1 MFPKTTQFEKLLEA
15 VPDSLVGVDQKG
27 VIRFVNRQT
36 ELLFGYD
43 RDQLIGEHIDTLVP
57 EPLWQVYAEHR
68 QDYFTDPRTRSLGLD
83 LELRGRHQ
91 DGTDFPV
98 NITMSLIDTGDVLL
112 VITGAGEVTRQK
124 KAVAK
129 AELLDAIVAYS
140 DDAIM
145 GLTLGGIVTSWNPGA
160 ERMYGYSA
168 AEMIGRSGSLLTP
181 QDRTGEL
188 NLILD
193 RIKDGRYVEHA
204 ETTLVRK
211 DGILVPVSIAA
222 APIRSE
228 DGTIVGASCV
238 HRDVTRQR
246 QAFEAAQRMAAIVQ
260 SSDEAIISRT
270 LEGTITSWNPAAA
283 RMFGYSS
290 EEIIGRPITVLIP
303 ANRAGEVIIHLAKI
317 SAGQRV
323 DTLESMRLRK
333 DGTAF
338 PVALTVSP
346 IHDANDRVVGAS
358 VIYRDVSELRHAAQY
373 ARSLIETALDPLVT
387 ISAEGTITDVNEAT
401 VQATGVPRDQLIGT
415 DFSGYFTD
423 PDKAHEGYQ
432 LVFAQGSVIDYPL
445 TLRRTDGTLIEVL
458 YNASVYHDA
467 SGNVLGVFAAARD
480 VTTQR
485 QLFEAAQRLAAI
497 VESSQDAIIGGTL
510 DGIITSWNPAAEK
523 MYGYLRAEVVGRP
536 VSLLVPPDRTGEAI
550 AVIAKVSAGQHV
562 EQFDTLNVRK
572 DGTVFPI
579 SLTVSPIRDANEAV
593 VGASVI
599 CRDVSE
605 LRHAAQYARSLIET
619 ALDPL
624 VTISAEGTITDV
636 NEATVQATGVPRD
649 QLIGTDFSGYFTD
662 PDKAHEG
669 YQLVFAQG
677 SVTDY
682 PLTLRRTDAALI
694 EVLYNASLYH
704 DASGN
709 VLGVFAAARDV
720 TTQRQLFEA
729 AQRLASIV
737 EESQDAIIASTL
749 DGVVTSWNPAA
760 ERMYGY
766 CAAEIV
772 GRSVQ
777 PMAPKDRLEE
787 ISDILEQVRAGQHV
801 ANLETERVRKDG
813 SVFPVSV
820 SASPVRDAGGMIIG
834 TSVISRDLSEQRR
847 ALEVAQRLA
856 AIVQNSG
863 EAIVSGSLDGT
874 ITSWNPAAAAMFGYS
889 GVQIVGKHA
898 SLLMPNDRASDLRD
912 IAGQVRAGRHV
923 KGLETKRVRK
933 NGSVFPV
940 ALSASPVRGADG
952 TVTGASLIYH
962 DLSEQ
967 KGALATAQAMAAIV
981 ESSEDAIIARTL
993 DGTITSWNP
1002 AAARLFG
1009 YTSAEI
1015 VGKHVGLLIPQDRGA
1030 EMISVLAKISA
1041 GQPVDNFAT
1050 VRVRKDGTVFPVAL
1064 TISPLHNEHGA
1075 VTGAS
1080 VIYRDLSELRHAA
1093 RYARSLIEAA
1103 LDPMVTI
1110 SPDGTITD
1118 TNEATVKV
1126 TGVPRHKLIGTD
1138 FSGYFTD
1145 AQRAHEC
1152 YQRAFTQGSV
1162 TNYPLTLCRRDGAR
1176 TDVLYNAS
1184 VFRDEGG
1191 AVLGVC
1197 AVARDLSRH

>member
-15 VPDSLVGVDQKG
+15 VPNALVGVDQKG

-36 ELLFGYD
+36 EVLFGYD

-83 LELRGRHQ
+83 LELSGRNQ
-91 DGTDFPV
+91 DGTDFPI

-112 VITGAGEVTRQK
+112 VITGSGEVTRQK

-129 AELLDAIVAYS
+129 AELLDAIVEYS

-145 GLTLGGIVTSWNPGA
+145 GLTLGGIITSWNPGA
-160 ERMYGYSA
+160 ERMYGYSSM
-168 AEMIGRSGSLLTP
+168 EMVGKPGSLLTP

-188 NLILD
+188 IPILD

-211 DGILVPVSIAA
+211 DGTLVPVSIAA

-228 DGTIVGASCV
+228 DGTIVGASAV
-238 HRDVTRQR
+238 HRDVTKQR

-260 SSDEAIISRT
+260 SSDEAIVART
-270 LEGTITSWNPAAA
+270 LDGTITSWNPAAA

-303 ANRAGEVIIHLAKI
+303 ADRAGEVITHLAKV
-317 SAGQRV
+317 SVGRPV
-323 DTLESMRLRK
+323 DTLETMRLRK

-338 PVALTVSP
+338 PAALTVSP
-346 IHDANDRVVGAS
+346 IRDANDAVLGAS

-387 ISAEGTITDVNEAT
+387 ISAQGTITDVNEAT
-401 VQATGVPRDQLIGT
+401 VNATGVPRDTLIGT

-423 PDKAHEGYQ
+423 PDKAHEGYE

-445 TLRRTDGTLIEVL
+445 TLRRSDGTQIDVL
-458 YNASVYHDA
+458 YNASLYHDA
-467 SGNVLGVFAAARD
+467 NGNVLGVFAAARD
-480 VTTQR
+480 VTTKKQ
-485 QLFEAAQRLAAI
+485 
-497 VESSQDAIIGGTL
+497 
-510 DGIITSWNPAAEK
+510 
-523 MYGYLRAEVVGRP
+523 M
-536 VSLLVPPDRTGEAI
+536 
-550 AVIAKVSAGQHV
+550 
-562 EQFDTLNVRK
+562 
-572 DGTVFPI
+572 
-579 SLTVSPIRDANEAV
+579 
-593 VGASVI
+593 
-599 CRDVSE
+599 
-605 LRHAAQYARSLIET
+605 
-619 ALDPL
+619 
-624 VTISAEGTITDV
+624 
-636 NEATVQATGVPRD
+636 
-649 QLIGTDFSGYFTD
+649 
-662 PDKAHEG
+662 
-669 YQLVFAQG
+669 
-677 SVTDY
+677 
-682 PLTLRRTDAALI
+682 
-694 EVLYNASLYH
+694 
-704 DASGN
+704 
-709 VLGVFAAARDV
+709 
-720 TTQRQLFEA
+720 FEA

-737 EESQDAIIASTL
+737 EGSDEAIIASTL

-772 GRSVQ
+772 GRSIQ
-777 PMAPKDRLEE
+777 PVAPTDRLDE
-787 ISDILEQVRAGQHV
+787 ISDILEQVKVGRHV

-813 SVFPVSV
+813 SVFPVSLSV
-820 SASPVRDAGGMIIG
+820 SPVRDAGGTIIG
-834 TSVISRDLSEQRR
+834 TSVICRELTEQRR
-847 ALEVAQRLA
+847 ALEVAQHLA

-889 GVQIVGKHA
+889 SAEIVGKPA
-898 SLLMPNDRASDLRD
+898 TLLMPKDRTSDLRD
-912 IAGQVRAGRHV
+912 IAGQIRAGRPV
-923 KGLETKRVRK
+923 QGLETKRVRK

-940 ALSASPVRGADG
+940 ALSASPVRDADG
-952 TVTGASLIYH
+952 TVTGASVIYR

-967 KGALATAQAMAAIV
+967 KGALATAQRMAAIV
-981 ESSEDAIIARTL
+981 ESSEDAIITRTL

-1002 AAARLFG
+1002 AAARMFG
-1009 YTSAEI
+1009 YSSAQI

-1041 GQPVDNFAT
+1041 DQPVDDFET
-1050 VRVRKDGTVFPVAL
+1050 VRVRKDATVFPVAL

-1080 VIYRDLSELRHAA
+1080 VIYRDLSKLRHAA

-1118 TNEATVKV
+1118 TNEAAVKV
-1126 TGVPRHKLIGTD
+1126 TGVARNKLIGTD

-1145 AQRAHEC
+1145 PQQAHEC

-1162 TNYPLTLCRRDGAR
+1162 TNYRLTLRRRDGAG
-1176 TDVLYNAS
+1176 TAMLYNAS
-1184 VFRDEGG
+1184 VYRDEGG

-1197 AVARDLSRH
+1197 AVARDLSRHEGPPTAGRPAGGTPPGTENDTLGP